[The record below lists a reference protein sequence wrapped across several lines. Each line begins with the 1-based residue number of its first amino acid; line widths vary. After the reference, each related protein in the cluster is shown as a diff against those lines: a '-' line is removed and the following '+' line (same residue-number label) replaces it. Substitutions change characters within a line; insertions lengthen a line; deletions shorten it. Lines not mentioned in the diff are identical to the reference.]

1 MSLFIRLEVERFMCD
16 KKGST
21 LIESLFAFEIF
32 ITVIILFV
40 GLFSGLY
47 EKENTIQKN
56 YQMLLEKERE
66 FTYSQDYID
75 IIEMALH

>member
-1 MSLFIRLEVERFMCD
+1 MCD

-47 EKENTIQKN
+47 EKGKHNS
-56 YQMLLEKERE
+56 KELSDAFRKGGE

>member
-1 MSLFIRLEVERFMCD
+1 MCD